1 MSLRLPQSLGAAEDR
16 AASAI
21 ETAIAAEKAAS
32 LGIAGRRLETALRA
46 LAAPP
51 GGAQREALVD
61 KAADRAWAF
70 LTQRE
75 LCGLLDRV
83 QVIADYAIPK
93 EVIARM
99 GAVRRQ

>member
-1 MSLRLPQSLGAAEDR
+1 MSLRLPQSLGASDDR

-32 LGIAGRRLETALRA
+32 LGIAGRRLETALRK
-46 LAAPP
+46 LAAAH
-51 GGAQREALVD
+51 GEADRDALID
-61 KAADRAWAF
+61 AAADRAWAF

-93 EVIARM
+93 AVIARM
-99 GAVRRQ
+99 GARRPQ